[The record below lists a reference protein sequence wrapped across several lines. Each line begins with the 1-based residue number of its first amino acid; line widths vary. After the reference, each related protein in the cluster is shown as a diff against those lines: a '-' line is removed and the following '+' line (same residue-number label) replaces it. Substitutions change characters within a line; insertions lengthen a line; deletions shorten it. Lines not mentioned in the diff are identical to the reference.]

1 MNDQTNE
8 RLRISTEYGEAIRSM
23 VEQLERRYLKA
34 YVSKTVRISRRTL
47 IPRTIY
53 SELFD
58 GHGAKIKT
66 SEKCIYRRLSGEQF
80 TSIISDTTLMRRKV
94 AINAAV
100 GTADAGYFLLN
111 KVILRFYQQT
121 QSLYMSFEFYRFTE
135 VNKQLLKDLFF
146 RVI

>member
-8 RLRISTEYGEAIRSM
+8 RLRISTEYGEAIRRM
-23 VEQLERRYLKA
+23 VEQLETRYLKA

-66 SEKCIYRRLSGEQF
+66 SEKYISRRLSGEQF

-121 QSLYMSFEFYRFTE
+121 QSLYMSFELYRFTE
-135 VNKQLLKDLFF
+135 VNKQL
-146 RVI
+146 